1 MLTIKNRLY
10 QRVTM
15 EFLDIEKDTKVYPG
29 EYLLH
34 KPTSQIVMCG
44 AYKKAEGLVRFLARG
59 KLDEDRVE
67 NFQRLQL
74 SREERKTQRLKRQC
88 TGCKKR

>member
-1 MLTIKNRLY
+1 
-10 QRVTM
+10 M

-34 KPTSQIVMCG
+34 KPTSQIVLCG
-44 AYKKAEGLVRFLARG
+44 AYKKGEGLVRFLARG
-59 KLDEDRVE
+59 KLDEDKVE

-88 TGCKKR
+88 NGCKNR